1 MTGHDAVR
9 TGRLGVGIIGM
20 GHVGP
25 VLGSALRAA
34 GHTLVGVSASSD
46 ASRERADVMLPGTPV
61 LEVPDIVRRA
71 ELVLIAIPDDQLGAL
86 VAGLA
91 ELGAW
96 QPSQLIVHTSGAHG
110 VSVLDPARRAGAIP
124 LAIHPAMT
132 FTGTSLDVARLEGTP
147 FAVTA
152 AAPVLPIA
160 QALVVEMGG
169 EPVVVDESRRPL
181 YHAALTHGAN
191 HVVTL
196 VVEAM
201 RGLADA
207 GVESPGS
214 YLRPLLEAAL
224 DRVLRDGEAG
234 LSGPVLR
241 GDSGTIARHMRALT
255 AAGDLN
261 DVAGTYAHMARAT
274 VEMLERSGRISE
286 RAATEVRSA
295 LSLGDIAQEL
305 GEDG

>member
-1 MTGHDAVR
+1 MTGQDASR
-9 TGRLGVGIIGM
+9 PGRLGVGIIGM

-34 GHTLVGVSASSD
+34 GHALVGVSASSE
-46 ASRERADVMLPGTPV
+46 ASRERADVMLPGIPV
-61 LEVPDIVRRA
+61 LDVPDIVRRS
-71 ELVLIAIPDDQLGAL
+71 ELVLVTIPDDQIAPL

-96 QPSQLIVHTSGAHG
+96 QPGQLVVHTSGAHG

-124 LAIHPAMT
+124 LAVHPAMT

-152 AAPVLPIA
+152 AAPVLPIG

-169 EPVVVDESRRPL
+169 EPVVIDESHRPL
-181 YHAALTHGAN
+181 YHAALAHGAN
-191 HVVTL
+191 HLVTL
-196 VVEAM
+196 VVEAA
-201 RGLADA
+201 RALADA

-224 DRVLRDGEAG
+224 DRALRDGEAG

-241 GDSGTIARHMRALT
+241 GDSGTVARHMRALT
-255 AAGDLN
+255 AAGDLD
-261 DVAGTYAHMARAT
+261 DVASTYAHMARDT
-274 VEMLERSGRISE
+274 VEMLERSARISE
-286 RAATEVRSA
+286 RAATEVLAA
-295 LSLGDIAQEL
+295 LSLGDIAREL
-305 GEDG
+305 GEDD